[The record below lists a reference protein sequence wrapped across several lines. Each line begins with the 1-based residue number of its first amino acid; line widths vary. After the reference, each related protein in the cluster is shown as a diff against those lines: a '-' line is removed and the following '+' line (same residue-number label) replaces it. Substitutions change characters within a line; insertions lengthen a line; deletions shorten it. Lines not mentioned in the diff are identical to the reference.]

1 MGLPYQMIN
10 RLCEMSTAI
19 INMVE
24 VGNRNLHL
32 NKAGW
37 EQAHNLRDLIKKGF
51 IMTKSLQF
59 EDYSVALDISTRS
72 GQA

>member
-1 MGLPYQMIN
+1 MIN

-32 NKAGW
+32 KKAGW
-37 EQAHNLRDLIKKGF
+37 EQVHNLRDLLNKGF

-59 EDYSVALDISTRS
+59 EDCSVALDISIFL
-72 GQA
+72 